1 MSTILSVSISSV
13 MCVERYMAVVHPVV
27 HRNKVTRKLLSK
39 CIACIYVACVIMFG
53 VSFVNKQAF
62 NNFTRIVVGLYVI
75 MIAYSEINISFVR
88 SSFVKMGVQW
98 KSHRQATHRQ
108 TSNNNGNF
116 LQRKFSVLAVVCC
129 VLCFAPAVI
138 LGHFFILSYFN
149 K

>member
-13 MCVERYMAVVHPVV
+13 MCVERYVAVVHPVV

-75 MIAYSEINISFVR
+75 MIAYSQINIFLAAIKSCKNGR
-88 SSFVKMGVQW
+88 SVEITPSGNTSSNKQQQ
-98 KSHRQATHRQ
+98 RQ
-108 TSNNNGNF
+108 F
-116 LQRKFSVLAVVCC
+116 LAEK
-129 VLCFAPAVI
+129 
-138 LGHFFILSYFN
+138 ILSSCCGLLCLVFCTSSDFGTLFYPELL
-149 K
+149 